1 MRRSA
6 SGGVPRQLA
15 GLVRGDGLHTHDL
28 PPYDQR
34 AERPY
39 DHSALGPVGNR
50 QSLVSSPSHPQ
61 VSPRFS
67 RQRSEPGSAPTDADQ
82 DTRFV
87 RATFRTAR
95 RHRRAGVQ
103 RSPQSQA
110 QEVAGSY
117 GPTSSEDASG
127 TEVAA
132 GSGSA
137 AGPRQLPG

>member
-61 VSPRFS
+61 VSPRLP

-82 DTRFV
+82 DNGSHSSKTPKSRGSTFSPVTGPRSRRFV
-87 RATFRTAR
+87 WTHVIGGCLRSGGGGWFRL
-95 RHRRAGVQ
+95 
-103 RSPQSQA
+103 
-110 QEVAGSY
+110 GSR
-117 GPTSSEDASG
+117 P
-127 TEVAA
+127 
-132 GSGSA
+132 
-137 AGPRQLPG
+137 